1 MLAIDYGRRRLGL
14 AISDALG
21 IMARPL
27 ATFERVNRRKDVQHL
42 REIVREHGARC
53 IVVGCP
59 VHLDGTP
66 GEMAAEAA
74 RFAGRLRKQLGVPVE
89 LVEERL
95 SSWEA
100 EQMLGELRAP
110 TRSGRRAPS
119 GGAGGRVRARGRPP
133 VDHLAAAIILRDYLD
148 HQRPTASSSA
158 ESGGSPRGAGA
169 KRGRG

>member
-21 IMARPL
+21 MTARPL
-27 ATFERVNRRKDVQHL
+27 ATLERVNRRKDVQRL
-42 REIVREHGARC
+42 REIVHEHSARC

-74 RFAGRLRKQLGVPVE
+74 RFAERLRKQLGVPVE
-89 LVEERL
+89 LVDERL

-100 EQMLGELRAP
+100 EQMLVELKAP
-110 TRSGRRAPS
+110 A
-119 GGAGGRVRARGRPP
+119 GGARGRARARGRPS

-148 HQRPTASSSA
+148 HQRPTARPSA
-158 ESGGSPRGAGA
+158 ESGESAGGSGA